1 MEGVKSLIIFALVLG
16 LVLQQ
21 EKIHVAARTCCPST
35 TARNVYTSC
44 RFAGGS
50 RDMCARLSGCKI
62 VDGGCEPPYDHLTH
76 HPDSEKSDVLDFC
89 KLGCTSAVCSKIN
102 TFAAN
107 EEVNGVVERCND
119 ACYRFCTNEAQTA
132 TVVS

>member
-1 MEGVKSLIIFALVLG
+1 MKGVKSLIICALVLG

-21 EKIHVAARTCCPST
+21 EKIHVEASSCCPST
-35 TARNVYTSC
+35 TARNVYNSC

-50 RDMCARLSGCKI
+50 RDYCFKLSDCKNK
-62 VDGGCEPPYDHLTH
+62 DGSCEPPYDHLTD

-89 KLGCTSAVCSKIN
+89 KLGCTSALCSKIK